1 LFWSQAVGGHPLISQ
16 TVYLHLA
23 ANSGIGF
30 EIARQ
35 FLARGTYHVYLS
47 ARSSQKGNAALE
59 DLQSRKLPGSVEF
72 LTLDVQ
78 SDEHIANAAIQISK
92 SHGRLDILVNNA
104 AVAFTTGGT
113 ERERLQESFNINAT
127 GPYLLTKAMI
137 PLLRKSTNPRIIN
150 ISSGAGSLGRR
161 LFPESPMYKIQAIPY
176 RASKSAFNMISAC
189 LHVEYGLGVEQT
201 DGDKAEG
208 EDETTEKKNMKVFT
222 YDPGFTVSNLSSAN
236 KAEFGARS
244 AEDTVKSIM
253 DVVDGK
259 RDEEVGQFIHNTGGE
274 EHSVLSMYEY

>member
-1 LFWSQAVGGHPLISQ
+1 MSAIAKEIILVTG
-16 TVYLHLA
+16 

-30 EIARQ
+30 EIAHQ
-35 FLARGTYHVYLS
+35 FLARGTSHVYLS
-47 ARSSQKGNAALE
+47 ARSSQKGHAALQ
-59 DLQSRKLPGSVEF
+59 DLQSRKLPGTIEF
-72 LTLDVQ
+72 IALDVQ
-78 SDEHIANAAIQISK
+78 SDEHIADAAAHITK
-92 SHGRLDILVNNA
+92 SHGRLDVLVNNA
-104 AVAFTTGGT
+104 AVAFTTKGT

-161 LFPESPMYKIQAIPY
+161 LFAESPMYKIQAIPY
-176 RASKSAFNMISAC
+176 RASKIAFNMITAC

-201 DGDKAEG
+201 DGDQAEG
-208 EDETTEKKNMKVFT
+208 EAETSEKKNIKVFA
-222 YDPGFTVSNLSSAN
+222 YDPGFTVSNLSSHN
-236 KAEFGARS
+236 KAEYGARS

-259 RDEEVGQFIHNTGGE
+259 RDGEVGRFIHNTG
-274 EHSVLSMYEY
+274 EYPW